1 MWVLDLLPEIESD
14 LSALHRIED
23 PYPLAGSRMIRLIER
38 LPAYDGAVRAALL
51 ARQAPAPVQ
60 QEDVWTAPA
69 SAPSEVLTLEGSTLA
84 AMAGDD
90 PNLVGIEYT
99 G

>member
-1 MWVLDLLPEIESD
+1 MWILDLLPEIESD
-14 LSALHRIED
+14 LSVFHRIDD
-23 PYPLAGSRMIRLIER
+23 PYPLSGSRMIRLIER
-38 LPAYDGAVRAALL
+38 LPVYEGAVRAALL
-51 ARQAPAPVQ
+51 ARQAVAT
-60 QEDVWTAPA
+60 EPA
-69 SAPSEVLTLEGSTLA
+69 STTEVLNLAGSTLA